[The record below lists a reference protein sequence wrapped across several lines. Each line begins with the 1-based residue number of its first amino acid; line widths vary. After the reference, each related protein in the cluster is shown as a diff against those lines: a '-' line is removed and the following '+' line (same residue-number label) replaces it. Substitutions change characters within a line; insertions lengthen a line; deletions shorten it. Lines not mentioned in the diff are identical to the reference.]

1 MAGNNS
7 DDAGEGASAA
17 APVGKG
23 PGTKGKEPNP
33 AAPGEEV
40 EESSQEE
47 PWDPA
52 TLEQKEGAT
61 EGLDEYD
68 NPLLMFYRTPA
79 EKKLIKHK
87 PIDNVDWRDEPKKV
101 AQAIQ
106 RRAAFAQ
113 QLAEAAPKGHA
124 CGLCRKGYGPFK
136 TCRYAIVDGQ
146 LLFTG
151 SCTNCAWGGSNS
163 RCDTHKGPLPK
174 WLGDRLF
181 AANPDAAE
189 LKRGIEGD
197 EKAAAPATPDPKGKG
212 RATSKRGRETESSSK
227 ASEEPLPKRT
237 PGKVRA
243 SPRTKKGDDTAGP
256 DYPRNLYKS
265 VMDDKD
271 VRTGNWPMVR
281 TARREVEELQ
291 ARLKWEHEMI
301 TAVLAAHGEE
311 NSPEASDEE
320 EFNIFAGMKL
330 K

>member
-1 MAGNNS
+1 MAGNNN

-61 EGLDEYD
+61 E
-68 NPLLMFYRTPA
+68 A

-87 PIDNVDWRDEPKKV
+87 PIDNVDWRDEPK
-101 AQAIQ
+101 
-106 RRAAFAQ
+106 
-113 QLAEAAPKGHA
+113 KGHA

-151 SCTNCAWGGSNS
+151 SCTNYAWGGSNS
-163 RCDTHKGPLPK
+163 RCDTHKGPLLK

-189 LKRGIEGD
+189 LKRGIKGD
-197 EKAAAPATPDPKGKG
+197 KKAAAPTTPDPKGKG
-212 RATSKRGRETESSSK
+212 RATGKRGRETKSSSK
-227 ASEEPLPKRT
+227 VSKEPLPKRT

-301 TAVLAAHGEE
+301 TAVLAAYGEE